1 MDRTITNV
9 INGKLVA
16 AASGATYDVFDP
28 STGQVYASAPLSG
41 PEDVDRAFKAAST
54 AFETW
59 RDTTPYERQTM
70 LHKLAPAIDERAE
83 EIVDVESRDTGKP
96 KALTMS
102 EEMYQ
107 AIEVMTFFAGAARVL
122 EGRSAGEYMRGHTS
136 MIRREPIGVVAQ
148 VTPWNYPLM
157 MAIWKIAPALAAG
170 NTIVLKPSDTTPAS
184 TTLLAEIAQEFFPPG
199 VFNVVCG
206 DRETGKA
213 LVSHPT
219 PQMVA
224 ITGSVRA
231 GIEVAASAAA
241 GLKKPHLE
249 LGGKAPVVVFD
260 DADLAAAAE
269 GIAGAGYFNAG
280 QDCTAATRVL
290 VHPRVAADFTA
301 ALTEAAR
308 GTKVGMPDD
317 DVDLGPVNNANQLAH
332 VREFMDD
339 LPDHATLETGGS
351 RMTAL
356 GDGYFYEPTV
366 VSGLLQ
372 DDHASQ
378 DEIFGPVITVQQF
391 SDEDEA
397 VRWANGVE
405 YGLSS
410 SVWTKD
416 HGRAMRMARR
426 LDFGCVWINT
436 HIPIVAEM
444 PHGGFK
450 HSGYGKDLSMYG
462 LEDYT
467 RIKHVMTNLDA
478 WLGGQ
483 MVEHHDT
490 IVVGAGVA
498 GLTAARLLSRDGR
511 RVVVLEARDRVGG
524 RVWTDR
530 RGGHVMDRG
539 ASWIHGIDDN
549 PVAAAAEA
557 FGMPM
562 HEYTVGSYQPDG
574 RPIAYYGPDGERLS
588 DDEAQRFVDDIHA
601 VDALLPDVIAAS
613 DADASYAER
622 DRGGARVAG
631 VGRGPGRPGAR
642 VPQSPHGGAARGG
655 GSRTSP
661 RTVSTTTRSTA
672 TRWCSLTATAAC
684 PKHLAE
690 GLDVRLGHVVSHVHW
705 AADGVTVTR

>member
-1 MDRTITNV
+1 MDRPITNV
-9 INGKLVA
+9 INGKQVA
-16 AASGATYDVFDP
+16 ARSGRTYDVIDP

-41 PEDVDRAFKAAST
+41 PEDVDAALKAAET

-59 RDTTPYERQTM
+59 RDTTPYERQKAM
-70 LHKLAPAIDERAE
+70 LKLAAAIDERAE
-83 EIVDVESRDTGKP
+83 EIVAVESRDTGKP
-96 KALTMS
+96 IALTMS

-107 AIEVMTFFAGAARVL
+107 ATEVLTFFAGAARVL
-122 EGRSAGEYMRGHTS
+122 EGRSAGEYMKGHTS

-157 MAIWKIAPALAAG
+157 MAIWKIGPALAAG
-170 NTIVLKPSDTTPAS
+170 NTVVLKPSDTTPAS
-184 TTLLAEIAQEFFPPG
+184 TSLLAEMAQEFFPPG

-213 LVSHPT
+213 LVSHPI

-231 GIEVAASAAA
+231 GIEVAKAAA
-241 GLKKPHLE
+241 DGLKKPHLE

-317 DVDLGPVNNANQLAH
+317 DETYFGPVNNENQLAH
-332 VREFMDD
+332 VRGFMDD
-339 LPDHATLETGGS
+339 LPDHANIETGGQ
-351 RMTAL
+351 RVAAL
-356 GDGYFYEPTV
+356 GEGYFYEPTV
-366 VSGLLQ
+366 VSGLTQ
-372 DDHASQ
+372 DDRASQ
-378 DEIFGPVITVQQF
+378 EEIFGPVITVQQF

-416 HGRAMRMARR
+416 HGRAMRMAKR

-436 HIPIVAEM
+436 HIPLVAEM

-467 RIKHVMTNLDA
+467 RIKHVMTNLD
-478 WLGGQ
+478 G
-483 MVEHHDT
+483 
-490 IVVGAGVA
+490 
-498 GLTAARLLSRDGR
+498 
-511 RVVVLEARDRVGG
+511 
-524 RVWTDR
+524 
-530 RGGHVMDRG
+530 
-539 ASWIHGIDDN
+539 
-549 PVAAAAEA
+549 
-557 FGMPM
+557 
-562 HEYTVGSYQPDG
+562 
-574 RPIAYYGPDGERLS
+574 
-588 DDEAQRFVDDIHA
+588 
-601 VDALLPDVIAAS
+601 
-613 DADASYAER
+613 
-622 DRGGARVAG
+622 
-631 VGRGPGRPGAR
+631 
-642 VPQSPHGGAARGG
+642 
-655 GSRTSP
+655 
-661 RTVSTTTRSTA
+661 
-672 TRWCSLTATAAC
+672 
-684 PKHLAE
+684 
-690 GLDVRLGHVVSHVHW
+690 
-705 AADGVTVTR
+705 